1 MTLITNR
8 SRFDL
13 GQDKPSLPA
22 IIDRASA
29 LLVNARSAAEILEA
43 RDLASFV
50 YDAAKKTGRLTKAKG
65 ACDDLVVAAA
75 RMQADALLIEATAK
89 RRLADEYDAAQER
102 GEVQSAGGDRVSNIP
117 KRNNAATVGE
127 IGLSSKGVHEARLI
141 RDAENADPG
150 IVKRTVEKAI
160 AEGEEPTKA
169 KVRKAAR
176 ATVGRQLTKQCN
188 GGDPVVITPAT
199 DAEVDRLALNTSR
212 RALATMVIGLKE
224 RLLVA
229 HRQIDELKATI
240 EKMEKPARIVG
251 EIGIQSESGRSTV
264 MQHRASADTTRVRL
278 AEAMHEKHPTKG

>member
-1 MTLITNR
+1 MNLMTNR

-176 ATVGRQLTKQCN
+176 ATVGRQLTKQYN
-188 GGDPVVITPAT
+188 GGDLIAPAT

-212 RALATMVIGLKE
+212 RALARTVIDLRE

-251 EIGIQSESGRSTV
+251 EIGKQSESG
-264 MQHRASADTTRVRL
+264 
-278 AEAMHEKHPTKG
+278 EAA